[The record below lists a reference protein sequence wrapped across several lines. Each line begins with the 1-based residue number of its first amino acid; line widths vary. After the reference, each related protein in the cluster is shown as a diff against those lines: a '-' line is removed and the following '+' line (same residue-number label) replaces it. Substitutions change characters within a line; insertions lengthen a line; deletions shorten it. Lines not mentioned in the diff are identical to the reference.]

1 MRAARPAIP
10 MAPRGTTRFT
20 SISASRESP
29 LSPSGE
35 RVREGGAEE
44 DNSPRLEC
52 VRRGAKDWE
61 EGVGVGLGWALV
73 DAGVAVFCRDD
84 GGLGRGS
91 WGGAGE
97 QRAGWA

>member
-1 MRAARPAIP
+1 MGRVRCRMRAARPAIP
-10 MAPRGTTRFT
+10 MAPGGTTRFT

-52 VRRGAKDWE
+52 VRRGGK
-61 EGVGVGLGWALV
+61 
-73 DAGVAVFCRDD
+73 
-84 GGLGRGS
+84 GLGRGR
-91 WGGAGE
+91 WGGAGVGFGGRWGGGVL
-97 QRAGWA
+97 QGRLRTVKRDLGWGC

>member
-1 MRAARPAIP
+1 MGRVRCRMRAARPAIP
-10 MAPRGTTRFT
+10 MAPGGTTRFT

-35 RVREGGAEE
+35 RVRERGAEE

-52 VRRGAKDWE
+52 VRRGARDGE

-73 DAGVAVFCRDD
+73 DACGAVCGDD
-84 GGLGRGS
+84 GGLGRGR

-97 QRAGWA
+97 